1 MATDRNILFWLTVLL
16 VLTGG
21 ALPLARAQTAG
32 PLLVLHPPDPTIS
45 PPDVY
50 IYASVL
56 DPNLSQS
63 IEGLGAGA
71 FQVWESGT
79 TVSLSNVAYQPVGL
93 AIVVVVDRGGIS
105 APGDPRIRQATD
117 LVRELV
123 GRLSITGAPE
133 DDVIAIVGVGQ
144 GGELRPEENFTYNP
158 VDTNLVLNALVEM
171 EGEAVRGGTPLYEG
185 LDEALR
191 LLRENPDAAI
201 RDVLAHRR
209 KVIVVFSD
217 GIDPDFSNR
226 AREEDIIRKAN
237 ESGIS
242 IYAVGMAPR
251 GGALSRDAEGNL
263 IRLSG
268 QTSGTYQIHKDDATH
283 QEVLALFDRMM
294 TQRNQYVLTYRTRQP
309 KGRYTLNVTVNTGLG
324 SAERSVTFDS
334 LLEPLRL
341 TLTAPTEGMSVTVPY
356 TSGRYEGTLAFNV
369 SILAP
374 DGVFREPAE
383 VRYYANGVLIGK
395 SSTPPAYEFTWDL
408 GGLVSPSLQAPSR
421 EYTLQ
426 AEADDPYLGT
436 RLTSG
441 PVKVQINWEPL
452 PPLQQAL
459 LWLRTY
465 WWVPLFLFLLIVGL
479 GVMVGL
485 LIRFRSQVA
494 QRVVTSA
501 TGVLKGVTRR
511 LGAPTPAAAKLVVV
525 KGTNV
530 GREIPLAGPVVK
542 IARDPQFGDFALY
555 DEYVSNPHFSI
566 HQDQTQF
573 YIVDEG
579 STNGTRVNGMPIP
592 PHSRILLQPD
602 AFVDVG
608 MTRLQFKRV
617 GGTTR
622 QLQQPGAVPPAG
634 PGVPPTQPYPG
645 AGVPPT
651 QPYPGPGTPPAPPPP
666 GAPPQ
671 AGGPTRKVVP

>member
-1 MATDRNILFWLTVLL
+1 MVTNRKILFWLTVFLL
-16 VLTGG
+16 LTGG
-21 ALPLARAQTAG
+21 MSLAQAPTTG
-32 PLLVLHPPDPTIS
+32 PLLVLHPPDTTTS
-45 PPDVY
+45 PPDVH

-63 IEGLGAGA
+63 IEGLGADA
-71 FQVWESGT
+71 FQVQESGT
-79 TVSLSNVAYQPVGL
+79 PVSLSEVAYRPVGL
-93 AIVVVVDRGGIS
+93 AVVVVVDRGGIS

-123 GRLSITGAPE
+123 NRLSITGAPE
-133 DDVIAIVGVGQ
+133 DDIIALVGVGQ

-191 LLRENPDAAI
+191 LLRNNPDSAI

-217 GIDPDFSNR
+217 GIDPNFSDA
-226 AREEDIIRKAN
+226 ARQEDIIRKAS

-242 IYAVGMAPR
+242 LYTIGMAPR
-251 GGALSRDAEGNL
+251 GGSLQRDAEVNL
-263 IRLSG
+263 VQLAA
-268 QTSGTYQIHKDDATH
+268 QTSGAYQIHKDDATH
-283 QEVLALFDRMM
+283 QQVLALFDRLM

-309 KGRYTLNVTVNTGLG
+309 KGRYTLNVTVNTDLG
-324 SAERSVTFDS
+324 SAERSVAFDS

-341 TLTAPTEGMSVTVPY
+341 TLTSPSEGMEVTVPY
-356 TSGRYEGTLAFNV
+356 SGGRYTGTLLLSVELVPA
-369 SILAP
+369 
-374 DGVFREPAE
+374 DGIPRDPAE

-395 SSTPPAYEFTWDL
+395 GTTPPTYEFTWDL
-408 GGLVSPSLQAPSR
+408 GGLVSPSLRAPSR

-441 PVKVQINWEPL
+441 PVKIQVTWENL
-452 PPLQQAL
+452 PILRRVL
-459 LWLRTY
+459 LWLGMY
-465 WWVPLFLFLLIVGL
+465 WWILLLLFLLLI
-479 GVMVGL
+479 GL
-485 LIRFRSQVA
+485 LVLLVALLRTRSQMA
-494 QRVVTSA
+494 QRVITGA

-511 LGAPTPAAAKLVVV
+511 LGAAPPAAAKLVVV

-530 GREIPLAGPVVK
+530 GREIPLAGPVTK

-555 DEYVSNPHFSI
+555 DEYVSNPHFSV
-566 HQDQTQF
+566 HQEQTQF

-602 AFVDVG
+602 AFIDVG

-622 QLQQPGAVPPAG
+622 QLQQPGATPPAG

-645 AGVPPT
+645 AGTPPT
-651 QPYPGPGTPPAPPPP
+651 PTPPSP
-666 GAPPQ
+666 GAPRPP
-671 AGGPTRKVVP
+671 GGPTQKVVP